1 MFAFRVICLGL
12 LDFFKNCL
20 SFCSNLS
27 YCLFVWSD
35 YEIIFFVVFVL
46 ELRNIT
52 VCLFP
57 KLSKDIRFRM
67 MDAKL
72 GLVIFNVLNC

>member
-1 MFAFRVICLGL
+1 M
-12 LDFFKNCL
+12 
-20 SFCSNLS
+20 
-27 YCLFVWSD
+27 WSD

-72 GLVIFNVLNC
+72 GLVIFNVLSC